1 MSELYGWHAGIRRAK
16 LRNALE
22 RWYLLVVPESNIT
35 PAEATV
41 RLHCRRLDENRA
53 RAAQR
58 KSGEMSE
65 VPIGGNPG

>member
-1 MSELYGWHAGIRRAK
+1 MSELYGWHAGIRPAK

-22 RWYLLVVPESNIT
+22 RWYLLVVPKSNIT

-53 RAAQR
+53 RAA
-58 KSGEMSE
+58 
-65 VPIGGNPG
+65 